1 MTKLED
7 AIKLRSTPSSPINNV
22 SIVLTMLTGGIRCL
36 HDATWLYDLV

>member
-22 SIVLTMLTGGIRCL
+22 SIVLTGGIQCL
-36 HDATWLYDLV
+36 HDDTWLYDLV

>member
-1 MTKLED
+1 MMKLED
-7 AIKLRSTPSSPINNV
+7 AIKLRSISSNSINNV